1 VSRKSR
7 TARNDRIIPEVPSRN
22 EYIAGEVDLGKP
34 LAWSLASRQSLLNGR
49 FRHDSR
55 DRNKVSRYP
64 VIANQ
69 VPLKAKAKIKGLG
82 PNKFSSTLTISDK

>member
-1 VSRKSR
+1 M
-7 TARNDRIIPEVPSRN
+7 PSRN
-22 EYIAGEVDLGKP
+22 EYIVGEVDLGK
-34 LAWSLASRQSLLNGR
+34 ASGLVTSQSLLNGR

-69 VPLKAKAKIKGLG
+69 VPLKAKAKGFRTKQV
-82 PNKFSSTLTISDK
+82 